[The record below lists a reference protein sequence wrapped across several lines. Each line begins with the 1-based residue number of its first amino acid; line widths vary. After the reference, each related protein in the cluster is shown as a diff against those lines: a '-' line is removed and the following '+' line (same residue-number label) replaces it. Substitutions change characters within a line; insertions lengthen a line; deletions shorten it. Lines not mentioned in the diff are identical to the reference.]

1 MIINFTTYGLSF
13 IAGILSIL
21 SPCVLP
27 LLPIIVGT
35 ALNTHRF
42 GPYVLAL
49 GLTISFTV
57 IGVFIATLGNSLG
70 IEPELF
76 RQVVAILFILFGIV
90 LLSTKMQSFFT
101 NMTNGLGNSGHQLI
115 NKFSTDSLAGQF
127 GLGLLLGVVWSPCV
141 GPILGA
147 AVTLAS
153 QGQQLSQVVVVMA
166 IFGLGAGV
174 PLILLGMLSRQMMMN
189 IRGKLFSVGNIGK
202 KILGAIILFVGLLI
216 LTGLDKNLEALLVS
230 MSPEWLTN
238 LSTKF

>member
-101 NMTNGLGNSGHQLI
+101 NMTNGLGNSGHRLI

>member
-13 IAGILSIL
+13 IAGVLSIL

-57 IGVFIATLGNSLG
+57 IGVFIATVGNSLG

-90 LLSTKMQSFFT
+90 LLSTTLQSFFT

-127 GLGLLLGVVWSPCV
+127 GLGLLLGIVWSPCV

-174 PLILLGMLSRQMMMN
+174 PLILLGMVSRQMMMN
-189 IRGKLFSVGNIGK
+189 IRGKLFAVGNIGK

-216 LTGLDKNLEALLVS
+216 ITGLDKNLEALLVS
-230 MSPEWLTN
+230 ISPEWLTT
-238 LSTKF
+238 LSTRF

>member
-189 IRGKLFSVGNIGK
+189 IRGKLFSAGNIGK